1 MPHLFSPYTLRD
13 LTLKNRVVMAPM
25 CMYSAD
31 ENTGLANDF
40 HYVHYGSH
48 ALGGV
53 GLIIIEAAAVEPRG
67 MISPND
73 LGLWSDEQIAPLAR
87 IVDFAHQ
94 QGAGIGIQLA
104 HAGRKAFT
112 GTKGRGRHQSV
123 GASAIP
129 FDSDFLPPH
138 ELTTS
143 EIDDVV
149 EAFSA
154 AARRALAAG
163 FDTVEIHCA
172 HGYLLHS
179 FVSPI
184 SNRRE
189 DDYGGN
195 IENRARLVWRVA
207 EAVRSVWPD
216 HLPVLTRISAS
227 DWHPDGLT
235 VEDWEPVVAGLKM
248 RGVDLI
254 DCSSGGV
261 AVDQQIDLGPGYQVP
276 FRRPHPS
283 RLRHPHRAV
292 GLITQPEFA
301 DAIIRRGDADLVAL
315 AREFLR
321 HPQWTLDAARILG
334 HDIDWPVQYV
344 RGRL

>member
-1 MPHLFSPYTLRD
+1 MPGARPL
-13 LTLKNRVVMAPM
+13 
-25 CMYSAD
+25 
-31 ENTGLANDF
+31 LA
-40 HYVHYGSH
+40 
-48 ALGGV
+48 AKAGV
-53 GLIIIEAAAVEPRG
+53 T
-67 MISPND
+67 
-73 LGLWSDEQIAPLAR
+73 
-87 IVDFAHQ
+87 HQ
-94 QGAGIGIQLA
+94 
-104 HAGRKAFT
+104 T
-112 GTKGRGRHQSV
+112 V

-149 EAFSA
+149 EAFA
-154 AARRALAAG
+154 AGARRALAAG
-163 FDTVEIHCA
+163 FDTVEIHAA

-179 FVSPI
+179 FVSPL

-189 DDYGGN
+189 DEYGGS

-235 VEDWEPVVAGLKM
+235 VEDWEPVVAGLKD
-248 RGVDLI
+248 RGIDLI

-276 FRRPHPS
+276 FAAHI
-283 RLRHPHRAV
+283 RHTCAIPTAAV

-315 AREFLR
+315 ARVFLR

-334 HDIDWPVQYV
+334 QDVDWPVQYV